1 MAEVIHW
8 QSTDGLAIEGIVA
21 YPLNYRSD
29 QRYPLIVAVHGGP
42 AGVFQRGYL
51 GALGGYADVAELTER
66 GYAVLQANPRGSGGY
81 GRDFRFANYGDWG
94 GGDYQDI
101 MSGVDHLIAR
111 GIADPDQLG
120 ILGWSYGG
128 FMTSWVITRTHR
140 FKAACVGAG
149 VTNLVSFNGTSDI
162 PSFVPDYFSAESWDD
177 LETYRRHSPVL
188 NAKGVSTPTL
198 IQHGDQDV
206 RVPLSQG
213 RELYNALKR
222 QGAPVEMVIYP
233 RQGHGPDEPRLIL
246 DVRRRAIAWLERWVR
261 GTAESGR

>member
-1 MAEVIHW
+1 VAEVIHW

-81 GRDFRFANYGDWG
+81 GREFRFANYVDWG

-111 GIADPDQLG
+111 GIADPDRLG